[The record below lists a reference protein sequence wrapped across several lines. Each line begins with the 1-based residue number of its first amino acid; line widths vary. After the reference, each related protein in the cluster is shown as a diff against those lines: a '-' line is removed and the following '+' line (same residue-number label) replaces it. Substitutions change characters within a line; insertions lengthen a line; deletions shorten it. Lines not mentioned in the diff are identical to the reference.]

1 MTDVN
6 FLSTYYTSVRDR
18 LITAGFA
25 VDKLFLVRS
34 ESELSGDIKNLPAGE
49 FFMAVVIPGSDTR
62 AMNIDNVKEHENWL
76 VYALEKRD
84 IKDETHPLRITNTA
98 NQQAVITAIKNMLR
112 ADMESRVIPCN
123 IRPDLNSMHTD
134 PEYRYMG
141 CDGYSVS
148 FKVESDDFITS

>member
-1 MTDVN
+1 MTDIN
-6 FLSTYYTSVRDR
+6 FLNTYIAGIRTR
-18 LITAGFA
+18 LIADGYSIENYY
-25 VDKLFLVRS
+25 LVRT
-34 ESELSGDIKNLPAGE
+34 EAELTSDIKNLPAGR
-49 FFMAVVIPGSDTR
+49 FFIAAVIPGSDTR
-62 AMNIDNVKEHENWL
+62 ALSFDNVKEAENWL
-76 VYALEKRD
+76 IYALEKRD
-84 IKDETHPLRITNTA
+84 IKNETHQTRVTDVGAQQRI
-98 NQQAVITAIKNMLR
+98 ITAIKNMIR